1 MTTIIDFVKKNKTE
15 VAVAFVFIIIM
26 LVFLVFNPEVLT
38 KYGFYTSVFTT
49 LPITLVLT
57 VSLVYVVASGETDLS
72 FPSVIGVA
80 AWVFAATVTSTK
92 IPVLAMVLALATGAV
107 LGLINGILVTKVKL
121 PSMVA
126 TLSMNFLLRG
136 LIMVGTQG
144 LGMPLVFLKDTL
156 FYRILVGK
164 IGSFPIQMIWGLVFT
179 FVMWFLFN
187 RHRYGFHVCFVGD
200 NPQSAKETG
209 VKIDRTKIL
218 AFVIVGF
225 AAGFAAIFSSLI
237 NLTFWPT
244 AGDGYLLL
252 VLAAVFLGGTPT
264 WGGTG
269 TIVGATIG
277 AFILGF
283 LETGIIAAG
292 LTGFYTQFFFGL
304 ILLLSLISHRFTG
317 TQRK

>member
-1 MTTIIDFVKKNKTE
+1 MAKVMDFVKKNKTE
-15 VAVAFVFIIIM
+15 AAVAFVFIAIM
-26 LVFLVFNPEVLT
+26 LIFLISNPEVLM

-72 FPSVIGVA
+72 FPSIIGVA

-92 IPVLAMVLALATGAV
+92 IPALAMILALATGAG
-107 LGLINGILVTKVKL
+107 LGLINGVLVTKIKL

-156 FYRILVGK
+156 FYRTFVGK
-164 IGSFPIQMIWGLVFT
+164 IGSFPVQMIWGIIFA

-209 VKIDRTKIL
+209 VRIDRTKIL

-225 AAGFAAIFSSLI
+225 AAGFAAILSSLV

-317 TQRK
+317 TQKK

>member
-1 MTTIIDFVKKNKTE
+1 M
-15 VAVAFVFIIIM
+15 
-26 LVFLVFNPEVLT
+26 
-38 KYGFYTSVFTT
+38 G
-49 LPITLVLT
+49 
-57 VSLVYVVASGETDLS
+57 
-72 FPSVIGVA
+72 
-80 AWVFAATVTSTK
+80 
-92 IPVLAMVLALATGAV
+92 
-107 LGLINGILVTKVKL
+107 
-121 PSMVA
+121 
-126 TLSMNFLLRG
+126 
-136 LIMVGTQG
+136 
-144 LGMPLVFLKDTL
+144 
-156 FYRILVGK
+156 
-164 IGSFPIQMIWGLVFT
+164 FT
-179 FVMWFLFN
+179 FVLW
-187 RHRYGFHVCFVGD
+187 GD

-209 VKIDRTKIL
+209 VRIDRTKIL

-225 AAGFAAIFSSLI
+225 AAGVAAILSSLV

-317 TQRK
+317 TQKK